1 MENTTENTATEAG
14 LTPIQ
19 FAEQF
24 IKEHNA
30 SEIAE
35 ELVSYSKSVDS
46 LKEQLEYMEKRWR
59 VANTSHHQ
67 LKDAMTD
74 FIKEHVSHDDSASV
88 DELKELAEE
97 LGIEL
102 TKEITVHFTVTY
114 DITIEVALDEEVSD
128 DDFSVDMSY
137 NGDGEV
143 TNEEADWSSVV
154 IEEEE

>member
-67 LKDAMTD
+67 LKDAMAD
-74 FIKEHVSHDDSASV
+74 FIKKHVSDDDSASV

-143 TNEEADWSSVV
+143 TNEEADWSSVD

>member
-30 SEIAE
+30 SEIAQ
-35 ELVSYSKSVDS
+35 ELVSYSTAVDS

-59 VANTSHHQ
+59 AANSNHHQ
-67 LKDAMTD
+67 LKDAITD
-74 FIKEHVSHDDSASV
+74 FIKEHVSNDDSASV
-88 DELKELAEE
+88 DELKELADE
-97 LGIEL
+97 LEIAL

-114 DITIEVALDEEVSD
+114 DLTIEVELGEEVDESD
-128 DDFSVDMSY
+128 FRVEMNY
-137 NGDGEV
+137 NGDGEI
-143 TNEEADWSSVV
+143 TNQDEDWSDIEIEEA
-154 IEEEE
+154 